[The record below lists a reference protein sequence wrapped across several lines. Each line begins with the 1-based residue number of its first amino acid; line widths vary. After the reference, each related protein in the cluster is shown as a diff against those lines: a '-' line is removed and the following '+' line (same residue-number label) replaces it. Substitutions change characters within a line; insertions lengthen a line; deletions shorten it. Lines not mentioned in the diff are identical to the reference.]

1 MTDNPMNGILTT
13 AEEYREQV
21 AMRATAH
28 YKSAEWHRH
37 QSAKLGGIATVLSA
51 LVGTTIFATITSQLG
66 LDGQGHIS
74 LPSGGWA
81 LLGYAVFVLILIASP
96 VLTGLQTFLN
106 NAEQA
111 EQHRGSWAGYLRL
124 QQRLDIFLLRY
135 AEVNPEAAMREK
147 ALQELKEITTEIGT
161 MSDNSIT
168 LTKRAYDEARTE
180 ATSKILEI
188 KIDENKAKVEET
200 Q

>member
-1 MTDNPMNGILTT
+1 MNDILTT
-13 AEEYREQV
+13 AKEYRKQV
-21 AMRATAH
+21 EIRAIAH

-37 QSAKLGGIATVLSA
+37 QSAKLGGIATALSA
-51 LVGTTIFATITSQLG
+51 LVGTTIFVTVTSQLG
-66 LDGQGHIS
+66 LDGQGHLS

-111 EQHRGSWAGYLRL
+111 EKHKVSWADYYRL

-135 AEVNPEAAMREK
+135 AEVGAEAATREN
-147 ALQELKEITTEIGT
+147 ALAELEEFTEEIGT
-161 MSDNSIT
+161 VSDNSLT
-168 LTKRAYDEARTE
+168 LTKRAYDEARQE
-180 ATSKILEI
+180 AASSHERI
-188 KIDENKAKVEET
+188 K
-200 Q
+200 